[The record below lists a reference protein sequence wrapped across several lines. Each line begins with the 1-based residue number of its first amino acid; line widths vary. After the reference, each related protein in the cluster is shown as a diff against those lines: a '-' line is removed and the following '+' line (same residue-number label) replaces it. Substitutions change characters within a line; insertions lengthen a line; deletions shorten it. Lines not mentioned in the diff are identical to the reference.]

1 VYEKYYVQKIILMKS
16 KENFLVIGS
25 NSFSGSHFV
34 NYLLSKG
41 HKTIGVSRSKEIREI
56 FLPYKKNINYKLF
69 SFYKIDLNN
78 DRDVKKLL
86 NIIKKFNIKYIVNFA
101 AQGMVAQSWLYP
113 LDWYR
118 TNILGLINFTNQI
131 LHNKNIKKFVQV
143 STPEVYGN
151 IEGSTKESANYN
163 PSTPYAISK
172 ACYDFHLMALFK
184 SFKFP
189 VVFTRAANV
198 FGPGQGLYRIIPKSI
213 IMAIQKKKIKLH
225 GGGISSRSFVFI
237 TDIADATYKI
247 CLRSKI
253 GEIYH
258 ISTNRLISIKN
269 LVKKIFKINN
279 LGYTKYVIHTQER
292 TGKDKVYRLDSKKLR
307 KKLKWKPA
315 VSLEKGILETQKWV
329 ENNIDLIKK
338 LPLNYEHK
346 K

>member
-1 VYEKYYVQKIILMKS
+1 MKL

-41 HKTIGVSRSKEIREI
+41 HKTIGVSRSKEMREI

-78 DRDVKKLL
+78 DKDVKKLL
-86 NIIKKFNIKYIVNFA
+86 KIINKFKIKYVVNFA

-131 LHNKNIKKFVQV
+131 LNNKKIKKFVQV

-151 IEGSTKESANYN
+151 IEGSTKESSNYN

-213 IMAIQKKKIKLH
+213 IMAIQKKKIPLH
-225 GGGISSRSFVFI
+225 GGGSSLRSFVYI
-237 TDIADATYKI
+237 EDIADATYKI
-247 CLRSKI
+247 CLKSNN

-269 LVKKIFKINN
+269 LVKLIFNQNN
-279 LGYTKYVIHTQER
+279 LDYKKYIIRTKER
-292 TGKDKVYRLDSKKLR
+292 TGKDKAYKLNSKKLR
-307 KKLKWKPA
+307 KKLNWKPKTT
-315 VSLEKGILETQKWV
+315 LEKGIMETQKWV
-329 ENNIDLIKK
+329 KDNFNLIRK